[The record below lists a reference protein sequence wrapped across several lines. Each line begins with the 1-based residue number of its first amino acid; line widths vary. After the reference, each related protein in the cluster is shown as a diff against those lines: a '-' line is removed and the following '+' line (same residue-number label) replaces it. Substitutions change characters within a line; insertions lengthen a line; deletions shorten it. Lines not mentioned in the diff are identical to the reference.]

1 MLTANRKPPIAI
13 ALLLLAAAASPVRAQ
28 LDPEVNTPYRLRVV
42 LHFAD
47 NRSLT
52 KVFKEQVE
60 RELHD
65 GLQAAYGDLC
75 NVEVVREH
83 PRLNEVVSQGL
94 QALDNW
100 KEVSDV
106 KTHFVLIDF
115 ADGQYEIQAR
125 QHDGLTGQASPV
137 VRRQL
142 ERDRQ
147 FVSRTAALLIGP
159 DFGLVGTI
167 TDKGDSQTVKVTLK
181 GSGLGVPLDRWVKKD
196 EVFALV
202 AVGPGSGGLR
212 AVRVPWALLQ
222 VQQEPAN
229 GVCTCRLFHRHPD
242 PLGGGAGL
250 LGHRC
255 LLIGTT
261 EAPLRIRLVR
271 ANAKTLTPE
280 PNRAVQVRRYGF
292 TGEDDSSAVPPT
304 RRASTPPRTR
314 TRACSTTSPS
324 SACWRAPPSRCR
336 RRCRSSTSASWS
348 SR

>member
-1 MLTANRKPPIAI
+1 
-13 ALLLLAAAASPVRAQ
+13 
-28 LDPEVNTPYRLRVV
+28 
-42 LHFAD
+42 
-47 NRSLT
+47 
-52 KVFKEQVE
+52 
-60 RELHD
+60 
-65 GLQAAYGDLC
+65 
-75 NVEVVREH
+75 
-83 PRLNEVVSQGL
+83 
-94 QALDNW
+94 
-100 KEVSDV
+100 
-106 KTHFVLIDF
+106 
-115 ADGQYEIQAR
+115 
-125 QHDGLTGQASPV
+125 GLTGQASPV

-167 TDKGDSQTVKVTLK
+167 TDKGDSQTGKGTLK
-181 GSGLGVPLDRWVKKD
+181 GNGLGRRRGPWGKKR
-196 EVFALV
+196 EVFSPV
-202 AVGPGSGGLR
+202 AVAQRHRGPR

-222 VQQEPAN
+222 VQQEPEN

-292 TGEDDSSAVPPT
+292 TGEDDSKLGGATDSSGFYTTENKDKGLFNHVAFVSVLEGTAVKVQAPVAIIDERVVVIPV
-304 RRASTPPRTR
+304 STAGDAGVQLTLRKELWVQQVYESLLVLAGLFKDLERLVAKADQQEEALKKAQAGVKGVQDDIARFVRQRDELVKEAGGPGKIDV
-314 TRACSTTSPS
+314 AE
-324 SACWRAPPSRCR
+324 
-336 RRCRSSTSASWS
+336 
-348 SR
+348 